1 MTMSENLQPN
11 ESAAQSANEASVMT
25 ADVSAQN
32 PAADNVI
39 AENEPVITDS
49 ADAAAVNPDDSPLIK
64 SKKKNFLKKNR
75 FVFFSFIVPMLLMS
89 YAFYCSDFYP
99 FGDNQIMV
107 IDMWHQF
114 FQFFKLLHEKLQSFG
129 SMLYTWNGGL
139 GTNFIAMISYYAA
152 SPLNLLSI
160 FVPTKYLT
168 EALAALVVLK
178 ISLSGAFMCIYLRSM
193 FKRCDFGTASFSI
206 LYALSAF
213 AMGYYWCVMWLDVMA
228 LLPLCLL
235 GMNRLI
241 DKGKFKL
248 YVISLALMLISNY
261 YIAIMMCMFI
271 VIYYPVVY
279 FSRLKPRGAK
289 YFATVTGKMAFFSA
303 LAACIAAVILIPTYY
318 SMQNTYYIK
327 PSFPTTD
334 SFYNPI
340 LDVVSNLLPNVALT
354 VRGGLPNI
362 YCGLISFMLAVLFL
376 LCKKIPARQKI
387 LNCSILAF
395 LILSFNWNKLD
406 YIWHCLHFPNELPYR
421 YSFVFT
427 FVLITMAYMAYL
439 HLDDITPAQIGGVT
453 AGGFIYLIVA
463 QKLYADKFDY
473 KVIYIAL
480 ALLAAYAVVL
490 AIHKTGNFKQ
500 VVTGVL
506 LFVVVFGE
514 MTNYTI
520 SSVKTVGCSGRTAFY
535 GDYDNVTGLIDQIEK
550 EDTGFYRM
558 ELAQKWTTN
567 DPALY
572 GYRGVSQFSSEINA
586 KVTSLM
592 KNIGLAGDP
601 ASNSFGYTLSTPV
614 INSML
619 NLKYI
624 IGKNRTVDDFTL
636 GEPIKT
642 KGNSSLYQNKY
653 PLSIGYMTNED
664 VADNWT
670 DQLPNPFDVQN
681 QYIWNA
687 TGIATPVFTSID
699 DQITGKPAY
708 NVKISSSGVTSGQY
722 SRGIVSVTPPSA
734 QTTTGSVTIT
744 YTSPIDQPLYAYVKA
759 SNASSITSVTSSG
772 NTVNFEANR
781 GSTNSVGSVKKGGT
795 VSITINYEAGKAGDI
810 TCYVYGLDVDTWKN
824 AYAELSDEMLNVT
837 SFSDTSIK
845 GKITAKEDGLF
856 MTSIP
861 YEKGWTLKV
870 DGKKTDIVPIS
881 DALIACKLSEG
892 EHEISLTYAPYG
904 FWPAV
909 TLSVFSIAALFALDY
924 AFKRLRKNNPDSF
937 LVAVPDDNGM
947 LTDEYIEQTKQL
959 DEFGLLIESDD
970 EEDSAA
976 DDIEEG
982 EQQEYEVP
990 EMFVTD
996 NPSDTESTQDIGD
1009 NNENADA
1016 DSDVDSSH
1024 DDDTII

>member
-1 MTMSENLQPN
+1 MTMSENFQQN
-11 ESAAQSANEASVMT
+11 SAEETVNSSAEAVGSSVKT
-25 ADVSAQN
+25 AVDENVQIGADY
-32 PAADNVI
+32 AA
-39 AENEPVITDS
+39 
-49 ADAAAVNPDDSPLIK
+49 AAAVNPNDSPLIK
-64 SKKKNFLKKNR
+64 SKNKNFFKKNR
-75 FVFFSFIVPMLLMS
+75 FVFLSFAVPLLLMS
-89 YAFYCSDFYP
+89 YAFYCAEFYP

-129 SMLYTWNGGL
+129 SLLYTWNGGL

-152 SPLNLLSI
+152 SPLNLLTI
-160 FVPTKYLT
+160 FVPTQYLT
-168 EALAALVVLK
+168 EALASLVVLK

-213 AMGYYWCVMWLDVMA
+213 AMGYYWCCMWLDVMA

-235 GMNRLI
+235 GMNKLI
-241 DKGKFKL
+241 DEGKFKL

-279 FSRLKPRGAK
+279 FSRIKPRGAK
-289 YFATVTGKMAFFSA
+289 YFATVSCKMAFFSA

-318 SMQNTYYIK
+318 SMQNTYYIE
-327 PSFPTTD
+327 PNFPQID
-334 SFYNPI
+334 NFYNPI

-376 LCKKIPARQKI
+376 LCKKIPAKQKI

-453 AGGFIYLIVA
+453 AGGFIYIIAA

-480 ALLAAYAVVL
+480 GLLAVYSVVL
-490 AIHKTGNFKQ
+490 AIHKTGKFKQ
-500 VVTGVL
+500 VVTGLL

-520 SSVKTVGCSGRTAFY
+520 SSVKAVGSSSRVSYYT
-535 GDYDNVTGLIDQIEK
+535 DYNNVTGLINQIEN
-550 EDTGFYRM
+550 EDKGFYRM
-558 ELAQKWTTN
+558 ELAQKFTTN

-601 ASNSFGYTLSTPV
+601 GSNSFGYTMSTPV

-636 GEPIKT
+636 GSPKYT
-642 KGNSSLYQNKY
+642 KGSSYLYENKY
-653 PLSIGYMTNED
+653 PLSIGYMVSED
-664 VADNWT
+664 VSESWT
-670 DQLPNPFDVQN
+670 DNLPNPFDVQN
-681 QYIWNA
+681 QYLWNA
-687 TGIATPVFTSID
+687 TGNATPVFNSID
-699 DQITGKPAY
+699 DQILNNPAY
-708 NVKISSSGVTSGQY
+708 AVKVSSSNVTTGQY
-722 SRGIVSVTPPSA
+722 SRGILSVTPPASETA
-734 QTTTGSVTIT
+734 TGSVTLT
-744 YTSPIDQPLYAYVKA
+744 YTSPVDQPLYAYVKA
-759 SNASSITSVTSSG
+759 TNASSITSIASSG

-781 GSTNSVGSVKKGGT
+781 GSTNSVGTVNKGGT
-795 VSITINYEAGKAGDI
+795 VSITVNFDAGKAGDI
-810 TCYVYGLDVDTWKN
+810 TCYVYGLDKN
-824 AYAELSDEMLNVT
+824 VWEQDYAMLSDEMLNVT
-837 SFSDTSIK
+837 SFSDTSVK
-845 GKITAKEDGLF
+845 GKINVQEDGLF

-881 DALIACKLSEG
+881 DALIACKLSAG

-909 TLSVFSIAALFALDY
+909 TLSIVSIMALFALDY

-937 LVAVPDDNGM
+937 LVAVPNDNGM
-947 LTDEYIEQTKQL
+947 LTDYYIEQTEKL
-959 DEFGLLIESDD
+959 DEFGMLTEPSDEDDAEKADEYDGYSDINES
-970 EEDSAA
+970 
-976 DDIEEG
+976 
-982 EQQEYEVP
+982 EQTKVP
-990 EMFVTD
+990 EMFVTSGAETS
-996 NPSDTESTQDIGD
+996 NQSE
-1009 NNENADA
+1009 NENENENHEDETAEKEADQ
-1016 DSDVDSSH
+1016 SH